1 MSSMDSRVIPPSMC
15 WIAFLCAGL
24 AAAAGAAPFDTATVT
39 RVENKATV
47 TEIRGA
53 QATGTHPATV
63 SEVIR
68 ANHFLQ
74 TASDARAE
82 LEFLDKS
89 LLRVGPNTV
98 FSFDART
105 RTLSLEKGDMLFYLP
120 PGRGG
125 VKIKTAALTA
135 ALTGTVVLVSKA
147 GIVALDGTVTLTYL
161 ENGEEKKTVIQAGT
175 DHNAAKWENGKLVTY
190 KSTGTDSL
198 WSTARKKLLTW
209 AALPADA
216 EKKIAQHSPW
226 LKQAAADY
234 AVISLSDDAVIS
246 LFDNA
251 AVGFDSDISR
261 LANRALVT
269 TSNTVTAVLP
279 NGSVGIFDSIGRFL
293 GLR

>member
-1 MSSMDSRVIPPSMC
+1 MDSRSIPPTVC
-15 WIAFLCAGL
+15 WMAFLCVGL
-24 AAAAGAAPFDTATVT
+24 AAATGAAPFDTATVT

-47 TEIRGA
+47 AEIKGG

-98 FSFDART
+98 FFFDARS

-125 VKIKTAALTA
+125 MKIKTAALTA
-135 ALTGTVVLVSKA
+135 ALTSTVVLVSKV
-147 GIVALDGTVTLTYL
+147 GIVALDGTVSLTYL

-175 DHNAAKWENGKLVTY
+175 DHNAAKWENGKLIVY
-190 KSTGTDSL
+190 RSDGTD
-198 WSTARKKLLTW
+198 ARWFEGRSKLLAW
-209 AALPADA
+209 AALPDNA
-216 EKKIAQHSPW
+216 EMKIAQFSPW
-226 LKQAAADY
+226 AKEAIAESAPIPD
-234 AVISLSDDAVIS
+234 S
-246 LFDNA
+246 
-251 AVGFDSDISR
+251 VGAGFEFSVSR
-261 LANRALVT
+261 LFGGGGGGGGAGGTVT
-269 TSNTVTAVLP
+269 TVLP
-279 NGSVGIFDSIGRFL
+279 NGRVGIFDTIGNFL